1 MYREEHLCDG
11 REMEGIDSSS
21 INNNGPKVVGTKMDL
36 LRKGT
41 RRGGGA
47 FLPCNNGKLMR

>member
-41 RRGGGA
+41 RSGERGA
-47 FLPCNNGKLMR
+47 FLLATTGS